1 MATWAELERN
11 APALAD
17 AGRKLIYQF
26 GQMGLTFLATVRKD
40 GGPRLHPICITIVDG
55 GLYAFILSNRPN
67 APTCAATAATRSIPS
82 RRWRWTTN

>member
-26 GQMGLTFLATVRKD
+26 GQMGLAFLATVRRD
-40 GGPRLHPICITIVDG
+40 GAPRLELG
-55 GLYAFILSNRPN
+55 EELREAASRPLRRMLEM
-67 APTCAATAATRSIPS
+67 CAATVPAGD
-82 RRWRWTTN
+82 